1 MALPKYEAYNV
12 SDPHL
17 TKVQYKLQEAL
28 GPIFSVDLL
37 DGNLI
42 TGVDLTNVED
52 DEESP
57 DYGLSTAT
65 VPHRLERDA
74 KGYIVVKRDAN
85 AVIYDRESSNTN
97 KSRFLKLMATASV
110 TIDVW
115 VF

>member
-42 TGVDLTNVED
+42 TGVDLTTSASNI
-52 DEESP
+52 
-57 DYGLSTAT
+57 
-65 VPHRLERDA
+65 PHKLERAA
-74 KGYIVVKRDAN
+74 KGYIVVKKNAN
-85 AVIYDRESSNTN
+85 AVVYDNESSNTN
-97 KSRFLKLMATASV
+97 KASFLKLIASASV

>member
-12 SDPHL
+12 SDPNL

-28 GPIFSVDLL
+28 GPIFSIDLL

-42 TGVDLTNVED
+42 TGVDLTTSASVIAHKLGR
-52 DEESP
+52 ES
-57 DYGLSTAT
+57 
-65 VPHRLERDA
+65 
-74 KGYIVVKRDAN
+74 KGYIVVKRSAN
-85 AVIYDRESSNTN
+85 AVVYDNESTNTS
-97 KSRFLKLMATASV
+97 KASFIKLIASASV